1 MKGLDVMKKDGQ
13 ALVEF
18 IIIMPIFI
26 MLVLGMI
33 DLGKIMQA
41 KIAMEEEL
49 SEVISL
55 YQEGKTVLEIENKF
69 DDVELEINTSDNY
82 VDYQIKKNIEIM
94 TPGLNLIF
102 HNPYEL
108 EVSRSIYNDFE

>member
-1 MKGLDVMKKDGQ
+1 MKKNGQ

-33 DLGKIMQA
+33 DLGKIMQT
-41 KIAMEEEL
+41 KIVLEDEL
-49 SEVISL
+49 SEVIAL
-55 YQEGKTVLEIENKF
+55 YQDGKTVSEIEAKLGDVQLEISSK
-69 DDVELEINTSDNY
+69 DSY
-82 VDYQIKKNIEIM
+82 VDYQLRKSIEIM

-102 HNPYEL
+102 QNPYEL
-108 EVSRSIYNDFE
+108 EVSRSIYNDF